1 MNKEKLQEA
10 LENGKS
16 LNEISK
22 EWGASLGNLRY
33 WCKKYNLKS
42 QYSPFS
48 VKGKIKQSS
57 SNVLKYENLDWNV
70 IQEFYDKG
78 HTWKD
83 LQKEFNLNMQILD
96 FAFKNNLLRKR
107 SKEECSKLRALKPSI
122 KHSLET
128 KQKMSTIRKKFL
140 QDNPDKHPWRKPNK
154 HISEPCN
161 KAKEFLKLLE
171 VDFIEEFSPEI
182 EGRFFSIDIAIPDK
196 MIAIEINGGQHY
208 SKDGSLKPYY
218 QERHDLI
225 EKAGWKVFEIHC
237 RACFK
242 LEKWEEFAKIIKS
255 SSSVKDFDY
264 FNYEPKNKKIS
275 ICDTCNGNKKT
286 SNSKSCENCSRRK
299 NKVNIE
305 TSKV

>member
-1 MNKEKLQEA
+1 MEKINWE
-10 LENGKS
+10 
-16 LNEISK
+16 
-22 EWGASLGNLRY
+22 
-33 WCKKYNLKS
+33 
-42 QYSPFS
+42 
-48 VKGKIKQSS
+48 KIQK
-57 SNVLKYENLDWNV
+57 
-70 IQEFYDKG
+70 FYDEG

-83 LQKEFNLNMQILD
+83 LQKEFDLNTQILSS
-96 FAFKNNLLRKR
+96 AFKKNLLRRR

-128 KQKMSTIRKKFL
+128 KEKMSTIRKKFL
-140 QDNPDKHPWRKPNK
+140 QDNPDKHPWRKQNK

-255 SSSVKDFDY
+255 SFSVKDFDY

-275 ICDTCNGNKKT
+275 ICGICQKNKKT
-286 SNSKSCENCSRRK
+286 PKSLSCNDCYREKGKVAIKPTKEELQDLVKEMPMTKIGEKYGVSDNAVKKWCKKYNIVLENRRGYWTK
-299 NKVNIE
+299 IKKTKII
-305 TSKV
+305 

>member
-10 LENGKS
+10 LDDGKS

-22 EWGASLGNLRY
+22 EWGASLTNLRY
-33 WCKKYNLKS
+33 WCKKYDLKS
-42 QYSPFS
+42 QYSSFS
-48 VKGKIKQSS
+48 AKGKIKRSS
-57 SNVLKYENLDWNV
+57 RNVLKYENLDWSV
-70 IQEFYDKG
+70 IQNCYDNG
-78 HTWKD
+78 CTWRDISK
-83 LQKEFNLNMQILD
+83 K
-96 FAFKNNLLRKR
+96 FKINNATLTKYVKLGFLKTRT
-107 SKEECSKLRALKPSI
+107 SKETFKLFPKSRPKTSEDVR
-122 KHSLET
+122 K
-128 KQKMSTIRKKFL
+128 KMSEKRKQFL
-140 QDNPDKHPWRKPNK
+140 KENPDKHPWRKPNK

-161 KAKEFLKLLE
+161 KAKEFLKLLG

-208 SKDGSLKPYY
+208 SKEGSLKPYY

-237 RACFK
+237 RSCFK
-242 LEKWEEFAKIIKS
+242 LEKWEEFAEIIKS
-255 SSSVKDFDY
+255 SSRVKDFDY

-286 SNSKSCENCSRRK
+286 SNSKSCGNCSRRK
-299 NKVNIE
+299 NKVNIK